1 MRPSPNTDGLGR
13 EPAFWPALYRENL
26 RFLRSQ
32 MLAPSLFQA
41 MGVGRQRRKAG
52 ESERGRPKTEENK
65 QKNSPETGLFY
76 SLVGIDLLTEEC

>member
-1 MRPSPNTDGLGR
+1 
-13 EPAFWPALYRENL
+13 
-26 RFLRSQ
+26 

-52 ESERGRPKTEENK
+52 EPERGRPKTEENK